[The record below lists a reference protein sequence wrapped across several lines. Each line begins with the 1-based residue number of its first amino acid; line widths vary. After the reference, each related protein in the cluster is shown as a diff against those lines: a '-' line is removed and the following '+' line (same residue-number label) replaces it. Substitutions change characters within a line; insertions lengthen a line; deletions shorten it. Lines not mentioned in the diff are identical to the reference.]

1 MATLD
6 PVELLEQIAHLM
18 SLKGEN
24 PFKIR
29 AFEKGAAA
37 ISGRDDLAALA
48 KDGKLT
54 TIAGIGKGIADVLTE
69 FLLRGESTALRELQ
83 AAMPPGLLELTR
95 VPGLGPKKALKLIE
109 ELGIETLG
117 ELEYACRE
125 NRIARLTGF
134 GEKLQQKI
142 FEGIQFMKAGEGQQ
156 RLVDAQPLA
165 ARVLKTLRA
174 SVDGARVSE
183 TGEIRRQ
190 LEVVTGL
197 DFLVE
202 LPSGAAEAKRVKK
215 AAEDAMEKGAFPMR
229 LHFAEQGAFG
239 SELARTTATDA
250 HWKAIEAPAKNVA
263 KKTGATEEQ
272 FYQSLGLP
280 CIPPEMRE
288 TGEEVALARSGKL
301 DQVLGWDSIRGVFH
315 NHTTRSDG
323 VASLEQ
329 MVVAARKRGYE
340 YIGISDHSKSA
351 VYARGLT
358 DDVLK
363 EQEKEVREV
372 QEKHP
377 DVRIFWGIESDI
389 LADGSLDYEDKIL
402 KRFDFVI
409 GSVHSRFKMDCEAM
423 TDRMCE
429 AIRNPYIRFVGHL
442 TGRLLLDRKGYDL
455 DMERVIAAAADA
467 GVAIEMNANPARLD
481 IDWRW
486 GAELRKRKV
495 FTSINPDAHATS
507 ELEYTRFGIAMARK
521 ALMPAELVLNTR
533 SAKDVEK
540 WLKRT

>member
-1 MATLD
+1 
-6 PVELLEQIAHLM
+6 
-18 SLKGEN
+18 
-24 PFKIR
+24 
-29 AFEKGAAA
+29 
-37 ISGRDDLAALA
+37 
-48 KDGKLT
+48 
-54 TIAGIGKGIADVLTE
+54 
-69 FLLRGESTALRELQ
+69 
-83 AAMPPGLLELTR
+83 
-95 VPGLGPKKALKLIE
+95 
-109 ELGIETLG
+109 
-117 ELEYACRE
+117 
-125 NRIARLTGF
+125 
-134 GEKLQQKI
+134 
-142 FEGIQFMKAGEGQQ
+142 
-156 RLVDAQPLA
+156 
-165 ARVLKTLRA
+165 
-174 SVDGARVSE
+174 
-183 TGEIRRQ
+183 
-190 LEVVTGL
+190 
-197 DFLVE
+197 
-202 LPSGAAEAKRVKK
+202 
-215 AAEDAMEKGAFPMR
+215 
-229 LHFAEQGAFG
+229 
-239 SELARTTATDA
+239 
-250 HWKAIEAPAKNVA
+250 
-263 KKTGATEEQ
+263 
-272 FYQSLGLP
+272 
-280 CIPPEMRE
+280 
-288 TGEEVALARSGKL
+288 
-301 DQVLGWDSIRGVFH
+301 VFH